1 MANLNN
7 FNANNVEPADDFEPI
22 PAGEYTAVIVNS
34 EMKPTKDGK
43 GNYLELQFEIIDG
56 EYKGRLLWSRL
67 CLENHNDTAVKIAKS
82 QLADICKAIGV
93 LTPRDSIELH
103 NLPIRIKVAVKK
115 RSDNGELTNEVKKY
129 GKRETAVTQNPAA
142 AKGVAPWKR

>member
-22 PAGEYTAVIVNS
+22 PGGEYTAVIVNS

-67 CLENHNDTAVKIAKS
+67 CLENHNDTAV
-82 QLADICKAIGV
+82 
-93 LTPRDSIELH
+93 
-103 NLPIRIKVAVKK
+103 
-115 RSDNGELTNEVKKY
+115 
-129 GKRETAVTQNPAA
+129 
-142 AKGVAPWKR
+142 